1 LPPEAY
7 ETTLSFQELWNWLEA
22 RLGQSLSIQI
32 VAGRES
38 VAFLDGPIDNVMGFR
53 AGSSHGFFV
62 EGGAGA
68 WTFHLPEPEF
78 LTAAIWPIPG
88 IPEELGHKQVL
99 VRMRGH
105 MLMINPGTED
115 EALDEDE

>member
-1 LPPEAY
+1 MPPEPY
-7 ETTLSFQELWNWLEA
+7 ETTLSFQELWEWLEA

-38 VAFLDGPIDNVMGFR
+38 VAFLEGPIESVMGFR

-62 EGGAGA
+62 EGAAGA

-78 LTAAIWPIPG
+78 LTATVCPIPG
-88 IPEELGHKQVL
+88 IPEELDLKQVL

-115 EALDEDE
+115 EAFDEDE